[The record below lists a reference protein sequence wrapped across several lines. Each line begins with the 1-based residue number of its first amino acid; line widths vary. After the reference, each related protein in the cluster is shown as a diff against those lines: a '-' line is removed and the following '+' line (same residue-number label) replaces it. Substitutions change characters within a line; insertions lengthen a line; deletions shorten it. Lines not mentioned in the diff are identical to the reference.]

1 MCRQKASGASY
12 SRLPEDDGAKS
23 FTAENAELAKLNCF
37 LFSFR
42 KKSDSSAPSAVRC
55 LYNWCWASEPL
66 ITVLLP
72 STLRVTDS
80 DRIEV
85 HEPVATIG
93 ELVESIDRRIPGFR
107 DQLDDSVFNFAVN
120 DEMLLHHARER
131 ALRDGDVVEVIPT
144 ISGG

>member
-1 MCRQKASGASY
+1 M
-12 SRLPEDDGAKS
+12 
-23 FTAENAELAKLNCF
+23 
-37 LFSFR
+37 
-42 KKSDSSAPSAVRC
+42 
-55 LYNWCWASEPL
+55 
-66 ITVLLP
+66 ITVVLP
-72 STLRVTDS
+72 STLRVSDS
-80 DRIEV
+80 NRLEI
-85 HEPVATIG
+85 HEPVATVG